1 VTRVV
6 IDTNVFVSSFFGGK
20 PRRIIDLWKTGKI
33 ILCLS
38 SLIIEEY
45 VDVLRRLGLQNEKEL
60 DELLSLF
67 AQGFHVLFSAQTPK
81 LNVVLEDPDDN
92 KFIECAVAL
101 KARFLVSGDK
111 HLTGIKDYM
120 RIKII
125 SPKEFLGL
133 ARNADKDFTAIDIL
147 PGL

>member
-1 VTRVV
+1 V
-6 IDTNVFVSSFFGGK
+6 IQRLVAFHDRFFSTPQVK
-20 PRRIIDLWKTGKI
+20 ECQA
-33 ILCLS
+33 LC
-38 SLIIEEY
+38 
-45 VDVLRRLGLQNEKEL
+45 
-60 DELLSLF
+60 
-67 AQGFHVLFSAQTPK
+67 
-81 LNVVLEDPDDN
+81 N

-101 KARFLVSGDK
+101 KARFLVSRDK

>member
-1 VTRVV
+1 MTRVV
-6 IDTNVFVSSFFGGK
+6 IDTNVFVSSFSGGT
-20 PRRIIDLWKTGKI
+20 PRRIIDLWKTGKV

-38 SLIIEEY
+38 RPIIEEY

-101 KARFLVSGDK
+101 KARFLVSGDQ

-133 ARNADKDFTAIDIL
+133 ARNADKGFTSSDDHR
-147 PGL
+147 

>member
-1 VTRVV
+1 MTRVV
-6 IDTNVFVSSFFGGK
+6 IDTNVFVSSFFGGN

-38 SLIIEEY
+38 RLIIEEY

-101 KARFLVSGDK
+101 KARVLSVRGQTSHRYQGLYENQDHFSQRVSWPC
-111 HLTGIKDYM
+111 
-120 RIKII
+120 
-125 SPKEFLGL
+125 SQC
-133 ARNADKDFTAIDIL
+133 
-147 PGL
+147 